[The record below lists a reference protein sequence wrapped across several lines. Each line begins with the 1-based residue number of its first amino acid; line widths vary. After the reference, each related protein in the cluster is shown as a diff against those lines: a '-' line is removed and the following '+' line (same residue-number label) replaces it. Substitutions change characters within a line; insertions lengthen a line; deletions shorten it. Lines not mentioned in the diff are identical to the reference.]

1 MKHFSISIHSREEV
15 QAFVDLAMV
24 QPFDVLVGNDHQQV
38 NGKNYMG
45 MFSLDYHHPV
55 DVQVDCDDAS
65 FDLFRRKAA
74 ALFAS

>member
-1 MKHFSISIHSREEV
+1 MKAFPISIHSLKEV
-15 QAFVDLAMV
+15 QDFVSLAMV
-24 QPFDVLVGNDHQQV
+24 QPFDVLVCNDHQQV

-45 MFSLDYHHPV
+45 MFSLDYHYPV

-65 FDLFRRKAA
+65 FELFRRKAA